1 MGTYV
6 APDTMSAI
14 LGLWF
19 PGTGI
24 LRNWPT
30 AKHEGQAWTLGL
42 SEAKHAEISLE
53 LGCCLIKLQT
63 SDLQSDLNCG
73 GDWRQTME
81 HSLSLRGGLWP

>member
-6 APDTMSAI
+6 TPDTMSAI
-14 LGLWF
+14 LGLRS

-42 SEAKHAEISLE
+42 SEPRHPEISLE
-53 LGCCLIKLQT
+53 LGCCLIKPQT
-63 SDLQSDLNCG
+63 SDLQPDLHCG
-73 GDWRQTME
+73 RDYRQTLE
-81 HSLSLRGGLWP
+81 HSLSLRGEL

>member
-1 MGTYV
+1 M

-14 LGLWF
+14 LGLWS

-30 AKHEGQAWTLGL
+30 AKHEGQAWILGL
-42 SEAKHAEISLE
+42 SEPRVTEISLE
-53 LGCCLIKLQT
+53 FGCCLIKLQT

-73 GDWRQTME
+73 RD
-81 HSLSLRGGLWP
+81 